1 MFIESNVMAKYISI
15 PIEGYV
21 EYRDGVFKELAISF
35 FRFILCR
42 LLIELF
48 SIWMG
53 KSKVIFKWKCLPLRH
68 PVLRNVK
75 ISRALYE
82 LLFISMAS

>member
-15 PIEGYV
+15 PIEEYV

-35 FRFILCR
+35 FIFILCR
-42 LLIELF
+42 HLIELF
-48 SIWMG
+48 SILMG
-53 KSKVIFKWKCLPLRH
+53 KSKVIFKWKCLPLLRH

-75 ISRALYE
+75 ISRA
-82 LLFISMAS
+82 

>member
-35 FRFILCR
+35 SDLFCVGYSLNYFRYC
-42 LLIELF
+42 
-48 SIWMG
+48 WV
-53 KSKVIFKWKCLPLRH
+53 KVRSSFH
-68 PVLRNVK
+68 GNVYRYYD
-75 ISRALYE
+75 IP
-82 LLFISMAS
+82 